1 MTKDTKLLAC
11 FWVHHNFSTLKGTA
25 DKQLQLT
32 QQTKL
37 ETHGAKHGEARMGSF
52 SYAQGEWMFLQWTPH
67 EPRM

>member
-52 SYAQGEWMFLQWTPH
+52 SYAQGE
-67 EPRM
+67 